1 MRRTTKQVA
10 PTRRAKMHRRWPQ
23 GSEMEVSDV
32 SRGDDERVWTHLATS
47 ESALDRLRSV
57 TLPVGMGL
65 DVRLPLA

>member
-1 MRRTTKQVA
+1 MK
-10 PTRRAKMHRRWPQ
+10 
-23 GSEMEVSDV
+23 VSDV

-65 DVRLPLA
+65 DIRLPLA